1 MNEQYDMEAFDEM
14 VFRSKAD
21 LHSHYRRNVHDG
33 MLHGWIEA
41 KKHSAAEIAK
51 ARKVIDLLL
60 VAAKPHLK
68 RKKGEPRPGQA
79 ILKAAIRQ
87 ADDYLK
93 ETEEVTG

>member
-1 MNEQYDMEAFDEM
+1 MIDPRIPNRIREEAED
-14 VFRSKAD
+14 RLKAVRER
-21 LHSHYRRNVHDG
+21 H
-33 MLHGWIEA
+33 
-41 KKHSAAEIAK
+41 AAEIAK

-68 RKKGEPRPGQA
+68 RTKGEPRPGQT
-79 ILKAAIRQ
+79 ILEAAIRQ